1 MKQFIIQKNNQQGF
15 TLVEI
20 IVSTAIFVTVVT
32 AMLSLFNYTLQI
44 NRRVQALRELVQ
56 GTRTFAETIT
66 REIRN
71 GRIDYNSWASECNAS
86 NYASSSNNSLGIETK
101 SGDSLCFYFSGS
113 SMYLKKLTSAGETNS
128 LLFNSPNFSID
139 STTFRFT
146 VRPQTD
152 PDVMVSGSY
161 PKIQPFVTI
170 IGKFTVNQSTNPTTI
185 NYQTTISTDVYDIR
199 K

>member
-1 MKQFIIQKNNQQGF
+1 MSIYNHKNNSEAGF

-44 NRRVQALRELVQ
+44 NRRVQSLREVVQ
-56 GTRTFAETIT
+56 GTRTFSEVIT

-71 GRIDYNSWASECNAS
+71 GRIDYSSWATECNAS
-86 NYASSSNNSLGIETK
+86 NYSSSSNNSLAIT
-101 SGDSLCFYFSGS
+101 SRNGDKLCFYFSGP
-113 SMYLKKLTSAGETNS
+113 SMYLRKRSASGDTSIP
-128 LLFNSPNFSID
+128 LFNSVNFAID
-139 STTFRFT
+139 SSTFRFI
-146 VRPQTD
+146 VRPTTD
-152 PDVMVSGSY
+152 PNPSSAPY

-170 IGKFTVNQSTNPTTI
+170 SGQFTVNSNAAAPSTI
-185 NYQTTISTDVYDIR
+185 NYQTTISTDVYDTR